1 VKSRFILVPLAFV
14 SVLGLAACEEQKP
27 ADTSTTPA
35 PTATSVAISDEDL
48 AVQADFEEDA
58 ERSITASNYK
68 TELDSLEKELEGS

>member
-1 VKSRFILVPLAFV
+1 MKTRFVLVPLAFV
-14 SVLGLAACEEQKP
+14 SVLALAACEEQKP
-27 ADTSTTPA
+27 QDTTTTPA
-35 PTATSVAISDEDL
+35 PTATSVAISDDDL